1 MDKIKFRLLQ
11 GLELRVPFLDTGFL
25 NHAMH
30 IRPED
35 KMAGIKN
42 QFAQENGHRVA
53 RIEKHILR
61 AAFAND
67 YLPDE
72 VLWRQKEQFSDGV
85 GYSWIDSIR
94 SYAESQIDDDEF
106 AKADEIFPF
115 NTPATKEAFYY
126 RAIFE
131 EMFPGESYARTV
143 TKWVPRLDW
152 GCNQDP
158 SGRAQTVHSAAYQS
172 S

>member
-1 MDKIKFRLLQ
+1 MS
-11 GLELRVPFLDTGFL
+11 
-25 NHAMH
+25 

-35 KMAGIKN
+35 KMPGVKN
-42 QFAQENGHRVA
+42 QFAQENGHRVP

-61 AAFAND
+61 AAFAKD
-67 YLPDE
+67 FLPDQ

-106 AKADEIFPF
+106 ARAQEIYPI

-126 RAIFE
+126 RALFE
-131 EMFPGESYARTV
+131 ELFPGKSFAQTV

-152 GCNQDP
+152 GCSQDP
-158 SGRAQTVHSAAYQS
+158 SGRAQTVHSAAYKEN
-172 S
+172 